1 MNESA
6 GLHDGHEG
14 GCMTRMKHALLMK
27 VSFSPSSDEHAYVV
41 VVSLRA
47 FISCVSY

>member
-1 MNESA
+1 MQST

-14 GCMTRMKHALLMK
+14 GCMTRMKHALSKK
-27 VSFSPSSDEHAYVV
+27 VSFSLSGDEYAYVV
-41 VVSLRA
+41 VVSIRA